1 MNIQPFTVRI
11 NQQDIEDL
19 KSRLRQTRWPEELPA
34 EDTMGAGAELA
45 AASAWVT
52 GVPQDYLRGLVE
64 EWANDFDWRAEE
76 ELINSFPN
84 FSTEIEGQ
92 KIHFIHRQ
100 SSHPDA
106 IPLLVTHGWPGSFLE
121 FLHLIEPLTE
131 PEPGVQAFH
140 LVIPSLPGF
149 GFSTPL
155 RTGGWNARKIARD
168 WAELMSSLGY
178 QRFVVQ
184 GGDIGAGVAP
194 EVARQFPERVIG
206 VHVNGPF
213 GYGQSVDE
221 ETRQAMSSLEQDRLQ
236 RIDTF
241 MRDEIGY
248 IAIQST
254 RPGLIGVALADSPVA
269 QLAWI
274 LDKLKAWTFPASAA
288 PDEVLGSQWILSNVS
303 LYWFTR
309 SAGSAALVGYAST
322 EWGAPPISS
331 GVPTA
336 AIQFA
341 HDVGIRQFAEQSNN
355 IVRWTDVADRGGH
368 FAALEQPAMLLQDL
382 REFLADLAS

>member
-1 MNIQPFTVRI
+1 MNIQPLTVRI
-11 NQQDIEDL
+11 NQQQLEDL
-19 KSRLRQTRWPEELPA
+19 KNRLRRTRWPEELP
-34 EDTMGAGAELA
+34 GA
-45 AASAWVT
+45 AAETTDQVGMWPS

-64 EWANDFDWRAEE
+64 QWAEDFDWRAQE

-92 KIHFIHRQ
+92 KIHFVHRR
-100 SSHPDA
+100 SSHPGA
-106 IPLLVTHGWPGSFLE
+106 IPLLITHGWPGSFLE

-149 GFSTPL
+149 GLSTPL
-155 RTGGWNARKIARD
+155 STGGWSAGKIARA
-168 WAELMSSLGY
+168 WAELMTRLGY

-184 GGDIGAGVAP
+184 GGDIGAAVAP
-194 EVARQFPERVIG
+194 EVARHAPERVIG
-206 VHVNGPF
+206 VHINGSLGF
-213 GYGQSVDE
+213 GQQVDD
-221 ETRQAMSSLEQDRLQ
+221 ETRQALSPLEQDRLR
-236 RIDTF
+236 RIDDF
-241 MRDEIGY
+241 MREEFGY

-254 RPGLIGVALADSPVA
+254 RPGLIGAALTDSPVG

-274 LDKLKAWTFPASAA
+274 LDKLKAWTFPASAL
-288 PDEVLGSQWILSNVS
+288 PDEVLGSQWILANVS

-309 SAGSAALVGYAST
+309 SAGSAALVGYASA

-341 HDVGIRQFAEQSNN
+341 HDVGIRQLAEQSNH

-382 REFLADLAS
+382 REFLAGLAS